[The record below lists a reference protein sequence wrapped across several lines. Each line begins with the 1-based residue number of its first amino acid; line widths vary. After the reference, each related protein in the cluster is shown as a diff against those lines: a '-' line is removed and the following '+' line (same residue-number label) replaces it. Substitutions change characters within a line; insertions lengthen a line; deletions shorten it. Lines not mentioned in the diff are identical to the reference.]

1 MRDAD
6 AKLALRSGGIEAA
19 GFRQTCAQCLQR
31 LFDGRIHFLGD
42 GRRRQTL
49 AGSDEEIVL
58 AHLSQTGQG
67 VAGRRLAE
75 RQAISGTT
83 DGAELVNGLKDR
95 QQVEV
100 KAAQI
105 EQGAPLDFDVAL
117 LILVGMASVGK
128 HAGGSHMGPST
139 WLPLRHVEAQ

>member
-1 MRDAD
+1 MLIRNRRCDRAGS
-6 AKLALRSGGIEAA
+6 KPLASARVARNASSACLMA
-19 GFRQTCAQCLQR
+19 GY
-31 LFDGRIHFLGD
+31 IVLGD

-58 AHLSQTGQG
+58 ARLSQTGQG

>member
-1 MRDAD
+1 MWSGS
-6 AKLALRSGGIEAA
+6 KPLASARLS
-19 GFRQTCAQCLQR
+19 AQCIQR

-58 AHLSQTGQG
+58 AYLSETGQG
-67 VAGRRLAE
+67 VAGGRLAE
-75 RQAISGTT
+75 RKLISGTT
-83 DGAELVNGLKDR
+83 DGAHLVNGLEDR

-105 EQGAPLDFDVAL
+105 EHGASPILTLDC
-117 LILVGMASVGK
+117 
-128 HAGGSHMGPST
+128 
-139 WLPLRHVEAQ
+139 